1 MKNKLTKIIIG
12 LLFSLNI
19 LCLVSCKKKNEI
31 ETFLPRLD
39 TQTKCKIQ
47 IAGRYQNFE
56 ALEAEFDRFN
66 EFYPNV
72 ELSYNYLDNY
82 KVTISTALAG
92 LDAPDIFMTFPW
104 MLDKTNY
111 NPLLDNAEN
120 LADSAKTGIDL
131 SAINK
136 KLLFYTENASLP
148 MVPVLGV
155 ANGMLVN
162 EDLFKKEGLEVPA
175 NYRQLVDVCQKF
187 KEAGYKSPIL
197 AEDSATS
204 IMPSLIYAM
213 FTKEVM
219 NNPEAI
225 SKLNKL
231 DPAAGQYTKSTLEWL
246 EEFKKNNFIDL
257 EECKKIKDNYSAVIM
272 RFFEGD
278 VPMMLASA
286 DVVSGTKKREA
297 LSESF
302 TKSPFKYSFYAV
314 PVMENGS
321 AVLEVPSVEFSV
333 NKNSKNLEMTNE
345 FMRFLLRTNELNNLA
360 MIKRLITCST
370 VYSFDDV
377 YAPMGNTEHIYQ
389 LEIGILDNTY
399 MQLRN
404 AAYSVFTGKMTVDE
418 AVSNYGKFN

>member
-1 MKNKLTKIIIG
+1 MKNKLTNISLALSIIIAV
-12 LLFSLNI
+12 FFLNG
-19 LCLVSCKKKNEI
+19 CKKKINDDAFI
-31 ETFLPRLD
+31 PYLD
-39 TQTKCKIQ
+39 TLTKCKIQ

-72 ELSYNYLDNY
+72 DLSYNYLDNY

-187 KEAGYKSPIL
+187 KKAGYKSPIL
-197 AEDSATS
+197 AENSATS
-204 IMPSLIYAM
+204 IIPSLIYSM

-231 DPAAGQYTKSTLEWL
+231 DPAAGQYTRATLEWL

-297 LSESF
+297 LSEAF

-314 PVMENGS
+314 PVMEDGS

>member
-1 MKNKLTKIIIG
+1 MKNKLTKINF
-12 LLFSLNI
+12 LLFILLSICSLGA
-19 LCLVSCKKKNEI
+19 CKKKINDDAFI
-31 ETFLPRLD
+31 PYLD
-39 TQTKCKIQ
+39 TLTECKIQ

-120 LADSAKTGIDL
+120 LADSAKTGIEL

-162 EDLFKKEGLEVPA
+162 EDLFKKEGLVVPA

-187 KEAGYKSPIL
+187 KEAGYMSPVL

-231 DPAAGQYTKSTLEWL
+231 DPAAGQYTRATLEWL

-377 YAPMGNTEHIYQ
+377 YAPMGNTEHLYQ

-404 AAYSVFTGKMTVDE
+404 AAYNVFTGKMTVDE

>member
-72 ELSYNYLDNY
+72 DLSYNYLDNY

-120 LADSAKTGIDL
+120 LADTAKTGIEL

-136 KLLFYTENASLP
+136 KLLFYTENDSLP

-162 EDLFKKEGLEVPA
+162 EDLFKKEELEIPA

-314 PVMENGS
+314 PVMEDGS

>member
-31 ETFLPRLD
+31 ETFLPHLD

-120 LADSAKTGIDL
+120 LADSAKTGIEL

-136 KLLFYTENASLP
+136 KLLFYTENDSLP

-187 KEAGYKSPIL
+187 KEAGYKSPIM

-333 NKNSKNLEMTNE
+333 NKNSMNLEMTNE

-377 YAPMGNTEHIYQ
+377 YAPMGNTEHLYQ
-389 LEIGILDNTY
+389 LELGILDNTY

>member
-72 ELSYNYLDNY
+72 ELTYNYLDNY

-120 LADSAKTGIDL
+120 LADSAKTGIEL

-136 KLLFYTENASLP
+136 KLLFYTENDSLP

-175 NYRQLVDVCQKF
+175 NYRQLVDVCQKL
-187 KEAGYKSPIL
+187 KKAGYKSPIL

-257 EECKKIKDNYSAVIM
+257 KECKKIKDNYSAVIM

-377 YAPMGNTEHIYQ
+377 YAPMENTEHLYQ
-389 LEIGILDNTY
+389 LEIGLLDNTY

-404 AAYSVFTGKMTVDE
+404 AAYNVFTGKMTVDE

>member
-1 MKNKLTKIIIG
+1 MKNKIRNISLVTL
-12 LLFSLNI
+12 LLFSICTLS
-19 LCLVSCKKKNEI
+19 CCKKKINDDAFI
-31 ETFLPRLD
+31 PYLD
-39 TQTKCKIQ
+39 TLTECKIE

-72 ELSYNYLDNY
+72 ELSYTYLDNY
-82 KVTISTALAG
+82 KVTIFTALAG

-104 MLDKTNY
+104 MLDKSNY
-111 NPLLDNAEN
+111 NPLLDHAEDFS
-120 LADSAKTGIDL
+120 DSGKTRIDL

-136 KLLFYTENASLP
+136 KLLFYTDKGTLP
-148 MVPVLGV
+148 MIPVLC
-155 ANGMLVN
+155 ASNGMLVN
-162 EDLFKKEGLEVPA
+162 EDLFKKEGLEIPT
-175 NYRQLVDVCQKF
+175 NYRQLVEVCQKF

-197 AEDSATS
+197 AENSATS

-246 EEFKKNNFIDL
+246 EEFKRHNFIDL

-286 DVVSGTKKREA
+286 DVVSGTKKRES
-297 LSESF
+297 LSEAF

-314 PVMENGS
+314 PVMEDGS

-377 YAPMGNTEHIYQ
+377 YAPMGNTEHLYQ

-404 AAYSVFTGKMTVDE
+404 AAYKVFTNKMTVDE
-418 AVSNYGKFN
+418 AVDNYGKFN

>member
-1 MKNKLTKIIIG
+1 MKNKLTNI
-12 LLFSLNI
+12 SLSFLMVLSI
-19 LCLVSCKKKNEI
+19 CCLGGCKKKNEI

-120 LADSAKTGIDL
+120 LAATDKTGIDL

-136 KLLFYTENASLP
+136 KLLFYTENNSLP

-162 EDLFKKEGLEVPA
+162 EDLFKKEGLEVPT

-213 FTKEVM
+213 FTKQVM

-231 DPAAGQYTKSTLEWL
+231 DPSAGQYTKSPLEWL
-246 EEFKKNNFIDL
+246 EEFKRHNFIDL

-389 LEIGILDNTY
+389 LEIGLLDNTY

-418 AVSNYGKFN
+418 AVSNYGKF

>member
-12 LLFSLNI
+12 FLFSLNI
-19 LCLVSCKKKNEI
+19 LCLVSCKKKNGI
-31 ETFLPRLD
+31 ETFVPRLD

-72 ELSYNYLDNY
+72 DLSYNYLDNY

-120 LADSAKTGIDL
+120 LADTAKTGIEL

-136 KLLFYTENASLP
+136 KLLFYTENDSLP

-257 EECKKIKDNYSAVIM
+257 KECKKIKDNYSAVIM

-286 DVVSGTKKREA
+286 DVVSGTKKREV

-314 PVMENGS
+314 PVMEDGS

-377 YAPMGNTEHIYQ
+377 YAPMGNTEHLYQ
-389 LEIGILDNTY
+389 LEIGLLDNTY

>member
-1 MKNKLTKIIIG
+1 MKNKLTKISFVLFI
-12 LLFSLNI
+12 LLSISSLGA
-19 LCLVSCKKKNEI
+19 CKKKINDDAFI
-31 ETFLPRLD
+31 PYLD
-39 TQTKCKIQ
+39 TLTKCKIQ

-120 LADSAKTGIDL
+120 LADAEATGITL
-131 SAINK
+131 SAINQ
-136 KLLFYTENASLP
+136 KLLFYMNDGSLP
-148 MVPVLGV
+148 MVPVLCA

-162 EDLFKKEGLEVPA
+162 EDLFKKEGLEIPA

-231 DPAAGQYTKSTLEWL
+231 DPAAGKYTRATLEWL
-246 EEFKKNNFIDL
+246 EEFNRHNFIDL

-314 PVMENGS
+314 PVMEDGS

-333 NKNSKNLEMTNE
+333 NKKSKNLEMTNE

-377 YAPMGNTEHIYQ
+377 YAPMGNTEHLYQ
-389 LEIGILDNTY
+389 LEIGLLDNTY

-404 AAYSVFTGKMTVDE
+404 AAYNVFTGKMTVDE

>member
-72 ELSYNYLDNY
+72 DLSYNYLDNY

-120 LADSAKTGIDL
+120 LADTAKTGIEL

-187 KEAGYKSPIL
+187 KEAGFKSPIL

-314 PVMENGS
+314 PVMEDGS

>member
-1 MKNKLTKIIIG
+1 MKNKLTNIIIG

-111 NPLLDNAEN
+111 NPLLYNAEN
-120 LADSAKTGIDL
+120 LADSAKTGIEL

-136 KLLFYTENASLP
+136 KLLFYTENDSLP

-213 FTKEVM
+213 FTKEIM

-257 EECKKIKDNYSAVIM
+257 KECKKIKDNYSAVIM

-314 PVMENGS
+314 PVMEDGS

-377 YAPMGNTEHIYQ
+377 YAPMGNTEHLYQ
-389 LEIGILDNTY
+389 LEIGLLDNTY

-418 AVSNYGKFN
+418 AVSNYGKF

>member
-72 ELSYNYLDNY
+72 DLSYNYLDNY

-120 LADSAKTGIDL
+120 LADTAKTGIEL

-136 KLLFYTENASLP
+136 KLLFYTENDSLP

-257 EECKKIKDNYSAVIM
+257 KECKKIKDNYSAVIM

-314 PVMENGS
+314 PVMEDGS